1 MILHIKQIFTA
12 LSILTSGEDI
22 TPPTKHDFKTGIVD
36 GPVGSSAVTESFER
50 GAIEQ
55 SDDDITSEEL
65 TNAEPR
71 NLAQSIEVKLA
82 SVLLKLEHSFLV
94 PSTAVTE
101 LLDEVQYLI
110 GTASVPVAQKTLLD
124 SLKSNNCIVDESLVK
139 ELATVL
145 CTTNPV
151 KAAVGKGGPLS
162 TAWKRK
168 AYYRK
173 NFNVVEPIEYFFR
186 L

>member
-1 MILHIKQIFTA
+1 M
-12 LSILTSGEDI
+12 
-22 TPPTKHDFKTGIVD
+22 
-36 GPVGSSAVTESFER
+36 
-50 GAIEQ
+50 
-55 SDDDITSEEL
+55 
-65 TNAEPR
+65 
-71 NLAQSIEVKLA
+71 KLA
-82 SVLLKLEHSFLV
+82 SVLLKLKHYFLV
-94 PSTAVTE
+94 PSVAVTE
-101 LLDEVQYLI
+101 LLDELQYLI

-145 CTTNPV
+145 CTTNPI

-173 NFNVVEPIEYFFR
+173 NFNVVEPIEYFLDRKNNKTFQYVPLLKSLQQLLNCETSLKVSLKR
-186 L
+186 LFNFCDFVC